1 MLLLGMLGMVSCSN
15 DTTFDVSSEVE
26 VTFELANSDGWNDI
40 QTSRAVIVDN
50 GKLASSGFG
59 VFAYYA
65 KQTPDFMNNT
75 KVYST
80 DGSTKWT
87 YSPVKYWPNNENDK
101 LSFFAYAPYNKDF
114 SVDNVSQLNY
124 TVPQQADEQID
135 LLWSHSDTKNLSKA
149 NGTITFAFR
158 HALSR
163 IGFSAQAIIENS
175 SHIDDM
181 EKVVMKVKKIVLT
194 STNDETGVGMN
205 VFHKKA
211 VLNLDNP
218 TINPVWSNWSGTQS
232 YTLDDTNLQ
241 SEGLTL
247 TKNRADVTQNPLNKN
262 NSYLMIIPQDLSGE
276 GFRVYMEYD
285 VELWYSKNNT
295 DYKYHT
301 YTNKCVGDLKIKFEP
316 GKAYTLKFLLGLENA
331 TLGEVSMAD
340 WEEVNW
346 DIFDNLLGE

>member
-1 MLLLGMLGMVSCSN
+1 MLLLAMLWMVSCSN
-15 DTTFDVSSEVE
+15 YATPGISSDDEITFG
-26 VTFELANSDGWNDI
+26 LANTDGWNDI
-40 QTSRAVIVDN
+40 QESRAVIVD
-50 GKLASSGFG
+50 KAELANQGFG

-65 KQTPDFMNNT
+65 EQTPDFMNNT
-75 KVYST
+75 RVYST
-80 DGSTKWT
+80 DKGETWT
-87 YSPVKYWPNNENDK
+87 YSPVKYWPNNKNDK
-101 LSFFAYAPYNKDF
+101 LSFFAYAPYNKNTTINGSKINF
-114 SVDNVSQLNY
+114 
-124 TVPQQADEQID
+124 TVNAKVENQVD
-135 LLWSHSDTKNLSKA
+135 LLWSSTNTKNLNKA
-149 NGTITFAFR
+149 NGTITFGFR

-262 NSYLMIIPQDLSGE
+262 NSYLMIIPQDLSKE

-285 VELWYSKNNT
+285 VELWYSKNYT
-295 DYKYHT
+295 DYEYHT

-340 WEEVNW
+340 WDEVNL
-346 DIFDNLLGE
+346 DRFDKLLGE